1 MQGGKHAA
9 EDVQWKT
16 IPRQQG
22 GGWRPIFSRSH
33 LQASQNDGRMTD
45 AAEYMAYR
53 LGQIDKKLDRLIAIL
68 EASVASKP

>member
-1 MQGGKHAA
+1 M
-9 EDVQWKT
+9 EDNTEATRRTMEADFLPQPST
-16 IPRQQG
+16 
-22 GGWRPIFSRSH
+22 SA
-33 LQASQNDGRMTD
+33 LSQNDGRMTD